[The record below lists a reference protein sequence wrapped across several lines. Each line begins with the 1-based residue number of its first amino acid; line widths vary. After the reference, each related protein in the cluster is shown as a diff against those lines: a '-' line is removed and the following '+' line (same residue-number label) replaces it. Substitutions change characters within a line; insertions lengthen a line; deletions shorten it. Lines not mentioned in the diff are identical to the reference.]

1 MRRTQLY
8 FDPEDWAILQLRSRE
23 SGLTV
28 SELVRQAVRERYAS
42 PTVRRKQAMLA
53 FVGSRKNRSDLG
65 STEAYIRKLRRGSR
79 LERLS
84 G

>member
-8 FDPEDWAILQLRSRE
+8 FDVEDWAILQLHSRE
-23 SGLTV
+23 SGLTI
-28 SELVRQAVRERYAS
+28 SELVRRAVRERYAG

-53 FVGSRKNRSDLG
+53 FVGSRKNRSDIG

-79 LERLS
+79 LERLAK
-84 G
+84 